1 MEDRTGETEKKT
13 FRGPDGKASH
23 WVGRH
28 RGDGAIRRNRKF
40 QRASDRRK
48 EALQKRGGMNRR
60 RLLRYYA
67 TIFSVLTLLIAAA
80 FFAPQILFHV
90 QDAILCRDTVL
101 TQQESLNVEALSTT
115 YEQSLEKRMQ
125 NYAEGLAEGDMFYVT
140 SQSLVLT
147 SEVREYVYS
156 DRGLFSEAVNSFAT
170 VGLLPWYIFEADY
183 TILQWK
189 QYVIYSDD
197 FAKGV
202 NFILWYVEMQDPNGV
217 VVKFLG
223 DAEDGTVYALR
234 TESNRYSNAVVDGT
248 VVAGE
253 RKNYIDEICWNERA
267 PLEIWGT
274 LAYQYKCLDESEMK
288 DFYIMVD
295 EYGWI
300 GGGMNTMNNADAYGY
315 IEEDQDLA
323 EREALMQEALAI
335 HEEWEPLQKKI
346 RYYRDGDYAIDFQM
360 TYGEA
365 RLDILLEISDG
376 EDEAVYVYGYP
387 DIRIGIRQIYEM
399 IPEFA

>member
-1 MEDRTGETEKKT
+1 MEDRTGETEKRT
-13 FRGPDGKASH
+13 FRGPEGKASH
-23 WVGRH
+23 NVGGH
-28 RGDGAIRRNRKF
+28 RGDEAARGGR
-40 QRASDRRK
+40 QTCRASDRGK

-67 TIFSVLTLLIAAA
+67 VIFSVLALLIAAA

-101 TQQESLNVEALSTT
+101 TQQESLNVETLSTT

-140 SQSLVLT
+140 AQDLALT
-147 SEVREYVYS
+147 GEVREYVYS
-156 DRGLFSEAVNSFAT
+156 DRGLFSEAVNNFASI
-170 VGLLPWYIFEADY
+170 GLLPWYIWEADY
-183 TILQWK
+183 TVLRWK

-202 NFILWYVEMQDPNGV
+202 NFILWYVEMKDPNGV
-217 VVKFLG
+217 VVKLLG
-223 DAEDGTVYALR
+223 DAEDGTIYALR
-234 TESNRYSNAVVDGT
+234 TESDKYSNPAVDGA
-248 VVAGE
+248 VEAGE
-253 RKNYIDEICWNERA
+253 RKNYIDEICGSKRT

-274 LAYQYKCLDESEMK
+274 LAYQYKCLDQSEMK
-288 DFYIMVD
+288 DFYIMLD

-300 GGGMNTMNNADAYGY
+300 GGGMNTMNEDYGY
-315 IEEDQDLA
+315 TEEDLA
-323 EREALMQEALAI
+323 EREALMQEALAM

-346 RYYRDGDYAIDFQM
+346 RYYRDGDYSIDFQM

-365 RLDILLEISDG
+365 RLDILLEIPDG

>member
-1 MEDRTGETEKKT
+1 MEDRTGETEKRT

-23 WVGRH
+23 NVGGH
-28 RGDGAIRRNRKF
+28 RGDEAARGGRKF
-40 QRASDRRK
+40 RRASDRGK

-67 TIFSVLTLLIAAA
+67 AIFSVLALLIAAA

-101 TQQESLNVEALSTT
+101 TQQESLNVETLSTT

-140 SQSLVLT
+140 AQDLALT
-147 SEVREYVYS
+147 GEVREYVYS
-156 DRGLFSEAVNSFAT
+156 DRGLFSEAVNNFASI
-170 VGLLPWYIFEADY
+170 GLLPWYIWEADY
-183 TILQWK
+183 TVLRWK

-202 NFILWYVEMQDPNGV
+202 NFILWYVEMKDSNGV
-217 VVKFLG
+217 VVKLLG

-234 TESNRYSNAVVDGT
+234 TESDQYSNPAVYGAVET
-248 VVAGE
+248 GE
-253 RKNYIDEICWNERA
+253 RKNYIDEICGSKRT

-288 DFYIMVD
+288 DFYIMLD

-300 GGGMNTMNNADAYGY
+300 GGGMNTMPEDYGY
-315 IEEDQDLA
+315 TEEDLA
-323 EREALMQEALAI
+323 EGEALMQEALAM

-346 RYYRDGDYAIDFQM
+346 R
-360 TYGEA
+360 
-365 RLDILLEISDG
+365 
-376 EDEAVYVYGYP
+376 
-387 DIRIGIRQIYEM
+387 
-399 IPEFA
+399 

>member
-1 MEDRTGETEKKT
+1 MEDRTGETEKRT
-13 FRGPDGKASH
+13 FRGPEGKASH
-23 WVGRH
+23 NVGGH
-28 RGDGAIRRNRKF
+28 RGDEAARGGRKF
-40 QRASDRRK
+40 RRASDRGK

-67 TIFSVLTLLIAAA
+67 VIFSVLALLIAAA

-101 TQQESLNVEALSTT
+101 TQQESLNVETLSTT

-140 SQSLVLT
+140 AQDLALT
-147 SEVREYVYS
+147 GEVREYVYS
-156 DRGLFSEAVNSFAT
+156 DRGLFSEAVNNFASI
-170 VGLLPWYIFEADY
+170 GLLPWYIWEADY
-183 TILQWK
+183 TVLRWK

-202 NFILWYVEMQDPNGV
+202 NFILWYVEMKDPNGV
-217 VVKFLG
+217 VVKLLG
-223 DAEDGTVYALR
+223 DAEDGTIYALR
-234 TESNRYSNAVVDGT
+234 TESDKYSNPAVDGA
-248 VVAGE
+248 VEAGE
-253 RKNYIDEICWNERA
+253 RKNYIDEICGSKRT

-274 LAYQYKCLDESEMK
+274 LAYQYKCLDQSEMK
-288 DFYIMVD
+288 DFYIMLD

-300 GGGMNTMNNADAYGY
+300 GGGMNTMNEDYGY
-315 IEEDQDLA
+315 TEEDLA
-323 EREALMQEALAI
+323 EREALMQEALAM
-335 HEEWEPLQKKI
+335 HEDWEPLQKKI
-346 RYYRDGDYAIDFQM
+346 RYYRDGDYSIDFQM

-365 RLDILLEISDG
+365 RLDILLEIPDG